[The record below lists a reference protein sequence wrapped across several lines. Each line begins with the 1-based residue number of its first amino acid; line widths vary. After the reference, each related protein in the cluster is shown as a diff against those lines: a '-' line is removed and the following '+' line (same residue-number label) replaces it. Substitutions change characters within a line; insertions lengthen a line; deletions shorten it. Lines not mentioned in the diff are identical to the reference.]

1 MLSHCSHSLAFSG
14 ILTFSCF
21 LSRIPCSLFSFL
33 LPAVTN
39 STFLNF
45 SICDI
50 FTAFSSPSH
59 SRSRSHSHFY
69 CAKCPA
75 AQFAAQQ
82 QRRTPAA
89 YFNLINCRCFSR
101 YWLHFFLFPIAT
113 AIAIVIL
120 IAIVAV
126 VVIVLIV
133 VAVILWLFHSLK
145 YLFIY
150 CCSQKNN
157 RAICRS
163 WGSVIAEFKWVRSA
177 SAHESDYQHCNK
189 CFEIVNKEKVLK
201 NRILKLLLVGCIIV
215 RL

>member
-21 LSRIPCSLFSFL
+21 LSCIPCSLFSLL

-39 STFLNF
+39 FTFLNF

-59 SRSRSHSHFY
+59 SRSPSHSHFC

-101 YWLHFFLFPIAT
+101 YWLHFFLFPIA
-113 AIAIVIL
+113 IAIVIV
-120 IAIVAV
+120 IAIVTV

-157 RAICRS
+157 RSICRS

-177 SAHESDYQHCNK
+177 SAHESDYQRCNK

-201 NRILKLLLVGCIIV
+201 NRILKLLLVGCIIG